1 MAELGRCRVL
11 RYTEKLAYWY
21 KVCETPAP
29 ALS

>member
-1 MAELGRCRVL
+1 MAELGKCSVL

-29 ALS
+29 V